1 VRVPVLFCVFGGGI
15 HGKFI
20 EMGFRCFCW
29 VFGIGIGFSLLS
41 FFVGFL
47 SGGIFVKFLT
57 IFFWSRTRND
67 SINVDRVQLYKS
79 WDMTGKINYVA

>member
-1 VRVPVLFCVFGGGI
+1 
-15 HGKFI
+15 
-20 EMGFRCFCW
+20 
-29 VFGIGIGFSLLS
+29 LS

-67 SINVDRVQLYKS
+67 SINVDGVQLYNS
-79 WDMTGKINYVA
+79 